1 MFLAPYLLGVVHV
14 AMTGSI
20 YTTIAVAVE
29 RCVTVCAPFTNLKV
43 IKIELYREA
52 LKHQYLYIFYEQYV
66 SYFLLIKYLYT

>member
-29 RCVTVCAPFTNLKV
+29 RCVTVCAPFTNVKV
-43 IKIELYREA
+43 IQVLD
-52 LKHQYLYIFYEQYV
+52 LV
-66 SYFLLIKYLYT
+66 G

>member
-43 IKIELYREA
+43 IEIEPYREA
-52 LKHQYLYIFYEQYV
+52 LRDQYLSIF
-66 SYFLLIKYLYT
+66 L